1 MKGVCNIMFSHIF
14 ESVFG
19 TMVFLLLS
27 GIALWALIAIGE
39 TRETVQRIK
48 RRLDEQDDKGDPR

>member
-1 MKGVCNIMFSHIF
+1 MFSHIF